1 MINPK
6 HYLAD
11 SRRDVVAIIRQ
22 AGQLFYEHRKPL
34 WLLVMVCLILVLAIL
49 PHDLEWLHLIQGTRD
64 EDLKQLARKLSFWG
78 DWYVGTV
85 LLCGMLWLLAWILP
99 RQYIRQAA
107 LGCLMAALLSGLFGD
122 VFRYG
127 LGRARP
133 NSGVVAGLY
142 GPTLNSHFHSFPSGH
157 TTTAFGTAV
166 ALSVLFP
173 PLTLPALTVASGV
186 AWSRLY
192 LNYHHPSDILMG
204 SVLGGSFGWVFGHAT
219 RRVYRKTQKKEGE
232 NTPEPDK

>member
-1 MINPK
+1 MQNPK

-11 SRRDVVAIIRQ
+11 SGRDIVAIINR
-22 AGQLFYEHRKPL
+22 AGGLFYEYRKPL
-34 WLLVMVCLILVLAIL
+34 SLLAIVCLILVWVIL

-64 EDLKQLARKLSFWG
+64 ENLRQLARKLSFWG

-85 LLCGMLWLLAWILP
+85 MLCGVLWLTAWIIP

-166 ALSVLFP
+166 ALSALFP
-173 PLTLPALTVASGV
+173 PLTLPALAVASGV

-204 SVLGGSFGWVFGHAT
+204 CVLGSSFGWVFGRAT
-219 RRVYRKTQKKEGE
+219 RMVYRERRIQE
-232 NTPEPDK
+232 NDT